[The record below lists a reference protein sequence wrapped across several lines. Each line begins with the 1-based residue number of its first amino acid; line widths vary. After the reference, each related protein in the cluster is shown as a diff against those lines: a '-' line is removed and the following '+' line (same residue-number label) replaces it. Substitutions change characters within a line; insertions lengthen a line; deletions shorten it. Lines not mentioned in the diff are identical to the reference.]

1 MFSELCFEKQP
12 DLANAQ
18 RTPVNPP
25 SDELLRV
32 VLEDFDMGPS
42 ILDVQDPDE
51 VVRIELPHNLAVR
64 LGAHSQRCRSRQNAE
79 AFVLPL
85 LLLLKFG

>member
-1 MFSELCFEKQP
+1 
-12 DLANAQ
+12 
-18 RTPVNPP
+18 
-25 SDELLRV
+25 
-32 VLEDFDMGPS
+32 MGPS